1 MNIYSDDKNT
11 KIKQKKILFEE
22 LYDILYNK

>member
-11 KIKQKKILFEE
+11 KMKTKKILFEE